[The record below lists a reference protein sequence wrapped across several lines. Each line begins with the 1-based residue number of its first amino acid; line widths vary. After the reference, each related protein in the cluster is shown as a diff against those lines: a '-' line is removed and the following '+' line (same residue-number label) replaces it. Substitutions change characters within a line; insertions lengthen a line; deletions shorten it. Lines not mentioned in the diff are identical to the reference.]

1 MNWSKQDGFT
11 LIELITVIVVIG
23 ILTSVAL
30 PKFVDLTDQAKAAK
44 CLANQVVLENAA
56 LISYAEH
63 AVNGSPEY
71 PAQISDLS
79 DYITSGFTTTCSDE
93 ITSYVYNN
101 SNGSIRC
108 PNHIRE

>member
-11 LIELITVIVVIG
+11 LIELITVIVIIG
-23 ILTSVAL
+23 ILASTAL
-30 PKFVDLTDQAKAAK
+30 PKFVDLTEQAKTAK
-44 CLANQVVLENAA
+44 CLANQVILENAA

-71 PAQISDLS
+71 PAQINDLV
-79 DYITSGFTTTCSDE
+79 DYITSGFTTTCTDE

-101 SNGSIRC
+101 ANGSIRC
-108 PNHIRE
+108 TNHIRQ